1 MIRALVLALGLF
13 LLLPL
18 TVGAHGADGVIAER
32 HHEEVQVGPYRLH
45 VGFSEWPLRAE
56 RSLDF
61 IFYPTDGIA
70 SKTGTI
76 TAIGPEGFVEREPLA
91 RFPRARMVWGLD
103 VRSLP
108 LEGNWQFHF
117 VIDGPLGR
125 GEGTLATIP
134 VGPRPGPP
142 IGLSW
147 LIGFLPMLGLL
158 TLLMVAW
165 RQVKPLQ
172 LAESYRWS

>member
-1 MIRALVLALGLF
+1 MIRAFLLALTLF

-18 TVGAHGADGVIAER
+18 TVGAHGADGVITER

-45 VGFSEWPLRAE
+45 VGFSEWPLSAE

-70 SKTGTI
+70 DKTGTI
-76 TAIGPEGFVEREPLA
+76 TVTGPEGFVESEPLA
-91 RFPRARMVWGLD
+91 RFPRARTVWGLD

-125 GEGTLATIP
+125 GEGTLQTVP

-142 IGLSW
+142 IVLSW
-147 LIGFLPMLGLL
+147 LIGFLPILGLL
-158 TLLMVAW
+158 ALVVVAW

-172 LAESYRWS
+172 LAESYRW